1 MNEGKYIFCNGGIL
15 IIRDRTPYYDLLF
28 AVIGSNSL
36 KTTISSLQNL
46 EELVDE
52 ILETLTEREQKK
64 WTRLLIQRNW
74 KFVGIRNRRG
84 STNV

>member
-52 ILETLTEREQKK
+52 ILETLTERVVLKSKRQIVKVK
-64 WTRLLIQRNW
+64 
-74 KFVGIRNRRG
+74 
-84 STNV
+84 